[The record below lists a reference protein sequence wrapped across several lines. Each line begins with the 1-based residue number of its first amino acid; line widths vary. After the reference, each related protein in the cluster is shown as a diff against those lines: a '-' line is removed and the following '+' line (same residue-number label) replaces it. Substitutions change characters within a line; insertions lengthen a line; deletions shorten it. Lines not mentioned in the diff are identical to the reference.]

1 MFAATNF
8 NEVINSSTGEI
19 CFDTYSRI
27 CSQYAGN
34 KSYDVSIFDVTG
46 YLTHKS
52 VHVSP
57 GSCLHT
63 PARAHSVCAPFSIN
77 ISTHSHQQSSNSVI
91 HTIASGICTRCTK
104 SKCMLTVSIASSVN
118 LGSDCLIISNSVVLT
133 LS

>member
-8 NEVINSSTGEI
+8 NEVINSSTGEM
-19 CFDTYSRI
+19 CFDAYSRL

-77 ISTHSHQQSSNSVI
+77 ISTHSHQQSSNSLI
-91 HTIASGICTRCTK
+91 HMISTGIYK
-104 SKCMLTVSIASSVN
+104 VMYMVYVHAHSQYLIASSLN
-118 LGSDCLIISNSVVLT
+118 LGTENLIILILRS
-133 LS
+133 